1 TFVDILP
8 RTTTVRLDTAPS
20 GLQLTLDGQPVTAPA
35 QFTGVVGVVRT
46 IGASSP
52 QGQYTF
58 NRWSDGGVQ
67 VHTISTPAAS
77 TTYTA
82 IFNGPTTTTTVA
94 TTTTLATT
102 STTKP
107 PTTTTT
113 TTAAPTTSTT
123 TGAPTT
129 TTTPLPRLGHAAVGG
144 ETSINTADYGRM
156 SPFPLGESGNVTRLV
171 VYLASPAG
179 GSQRMRPVIYRDA
192 GGKPGSLAAT
202 GPERV
207 VMAAA
212 DGEWIGLPLA
222 AP

>member
-82 IFNGPTTTTTVA
+82 IFNGPTTTTAVP

-113 TTAAPTTSTT
+113 MTAAPTTPAPAGGPP
-123 TGAPTT
+123 TGTA
-129 TTTPLPRLGHAAVGG
+129 LVPRFGNAAVGG
-144 ETSINTADYGRM
+144 WTSINTADYERM
-156 SPFPLGESGNVTRLV
+156 SPFVLGESGTVTSLV
-171 VYLASPAG
+171 MYLASPAG
-179 GSQRMRPVIYRDA
+179 GTQRIRPVIYRDA
-192 GGKPGSLAAT
+192 GGRPGALAAV
-202 GPERV
+202 GP
-207 VMAAA
+207 
-212 DGEWIGLPLA
+212 
-222 AP
+222 